1 MLSREKQATPRFL
14 RAAGLQERIFYQWND
29 GKVCFCDC
37 CAVLVESWNDEDHVV
52 DEHPREEKEP
62 NEVGPYVDRLI
73 V

>member
-1 MLSREKQATPRFL
+1 MNLKMTVRSIRFQKQRWH
-14 RAAGLQERIFYQWND
+14 QRIFYQWND
-29 GKVCFCDC
+29 GKVCFCDR